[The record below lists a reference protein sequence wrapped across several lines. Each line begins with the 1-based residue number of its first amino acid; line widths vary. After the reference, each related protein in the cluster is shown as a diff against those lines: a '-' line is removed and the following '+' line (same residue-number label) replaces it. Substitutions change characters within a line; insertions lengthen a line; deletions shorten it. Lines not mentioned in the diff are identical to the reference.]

1 MPRPR
6 EFDEDTVLDAAIAQ
20 FWSRGYESTSVREL
34 ADTMGITSA
43 SLYNAFGDKRAL
55 YDRALERYVERGF
68 RDRVQRFETT
78 LSPRDAIVAFFEE
91 IVDLSV
97 NDKQRRGCLI
107 VNSVLELAPHD
118 TAVQDAL
125 ECVLKEMERFF
136 LRCVSA
142 GQADGTIPGHT
153 APADLAR
160 TLLAVLM
167 GLRVLARVRP
177 QRSLLEG
184 AARPAME
191 LIGATP
197 KTRASS
203 ALRRPARKTSRIP

>member
-34 ADTMGITSA
+34 ADTMGITGA

-78 LSPRDAIVAFFEE
+78 LSPRDAIVAFFRE

-118 TAVQDAL
+118 TAFQDAL

-142 GQADGTIPGHT
+142 GQADGTIPDHT

-184 AARPAME
+184 AARPALE

-203 ALRRPARKTSRIP
+203 ALRRPARKTSRLP